1 MSNASI
7 STNKLSIGYDA
18 TIVQRDLS
26 FSLKPG
32 EMVCML
38 GPNGCGKST
47 LLRTLAGLQ
56 PPLEGEFKLST
67 SDFTTSLNSKLSS
80 LNSKDIALVL
90 TERLSMDNT
99 TVHDVVALGRYPYS
113 SFLDGL
119 TKEDEAIIADS
130 LRQVGFKDST
140 LNSPTSLNS
149 QLSTLNSFFNAHSD
163 GEKQRILIAKALAQQ
178 TPIILLDEPTAH
190 LDLPHRLKQPVV
202 LGYIVA
208 GVLVGPNLLGENIV
222 SHENV
227 EAWGNIGVLFVLFC
241 IGLEFRLKN
250 LFESGKTALVG
261 AATIIIGMLVL
272 GYGVGRFA
280 LLDNMNSLFL
290 AAMLCMSSTTI
301 VMKAIDEAGLSK
313 ARFVKGATGI
323 LILEDIVAVV
333 LLVLLS
339 SIAVKNSFE
348 GVELLKKV
356 GVLAITLV
364 VWFVVG
370 ILIIPTFLR
379 KVRKYLNDETL
390 IILALGL
397 CLGMVLTAEEA
408 GFSSA
413 LGAFVMGMVLA
424 ETLEAH
430 RIEHLMAPLKNVFA
444 AIFFVSVGMMINPAS
459 LVEYWSPIL
468 FVSLVIIV
476 GMIVFGTLGC
486 WWGGETMKDAM
497 STGFSFVQI
506 GEFSFIIAA
515 LGSKLGVTDPA
526 IYPIIVAASVLT
538 TFLTPYIMKAT
549 VPCYNFFYS
558 HASAR
563 LKEKIDRRELEV
575 AQAEQKTTG
584 SSENKFLAH
593 SEKVQ
598 HALRHT
604 IVTKRVVK
612 LFFTNMSENDKKE
625 ENHA

>member
-1 MSNASI
+1 MS
-7 STNKLSIGYDA
+7 
-18 TIVQRDLS
+18 
-26 FSLKPG
+26 
-32 EMVCML
+32 
-38 GPNGCGKST
+38 
-47 LLRTLAGLQ
+47 LL
-56 PPLEGEFKLST
+56 FKL
-67 SDFTTSLNSKLSS
+67 
-80 LNSKDIALVL
+80 
-90 TERLSMDNT
+90 
-99 TVHDVVALGRYPYS
+99 
-113 SFLDGL
+113 
-119 TKEDEAIIADS
+119 
-130 LRQVGFKDST
+130 
-140 LNSPTSLNS
+140 
-149 QLSTLNSFFNAHSD
+149 
-163 GEKQRILIAKALAQQ
+163 
-178 TPIILLDEPTAH
+178 
-190 LDLPHRLKQPVV
+190 LKQPVV

-208 GVLVGPNLLGENIV
+208 GVLVGPNLFGENLV

-250 LFESGKTALVG
+250 LFSSGKVAAVG
-261 AATIIIGMLVL
+261 AVTIIGGMLLL
-272 GYGVGRFA
+272 GYGVGRFS

-313 ARFVKGATGI
+313 ARFVKGATSI
-323 LILEDIVAVV
+323 LIIEDIVAVV

-348 GVELLKKV
+348 GAELLNKV
-356 GVLAITLV
+356 GVLIITLV

-370 ILIIPTFLR
+370 ILIIPTLLR
-379 KVRKYLNDETL
+379 KVRNYLNDETL

-413 LGAFVMGMVLA
+413 LGAFVMGMILA

-430 RIEHLMAPLKNVFA
+430 RIEKLMAPLKNVFA
-444 AIFFVSVGMMINPAS
+444 AIFFVSVGMMINPSS
-459 LVEYWSPIL
+459 LVTYWDSIL

-506 GEFSFIIAA
+506 GEFSFIIAG
-515 LGSKLGVTDPA
+515 LGSNLGVTDPV

-549 VPCYNFFYS
+549 IPCYDFFYK
-558 HASAR
+558 HASDKLRA
-563 LKEKIDRRELEV
+563 KIDRREKDVE
-575 AQAEQKTTG
+575 AAEKAAALATGEQGPSTADKVRHAVRKT
-584 SSENKFLAH
+584 
-593 SEKVQ
+593 V
-598 HALRHT
+598 
-604 IVTKRVVK
+604 ITKHVVD
-612 LFFTNMSENDKKE
+612 LFIRNMTENDQKHE
-625 ENHA
+625 D